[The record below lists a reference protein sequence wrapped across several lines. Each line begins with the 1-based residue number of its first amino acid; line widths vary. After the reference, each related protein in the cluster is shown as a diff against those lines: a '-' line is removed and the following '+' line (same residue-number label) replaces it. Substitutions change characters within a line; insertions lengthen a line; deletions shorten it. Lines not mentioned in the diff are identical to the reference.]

1 MNWDTRRNPIE
12 PIVEW
17 AAPAALATAVGWA
30 AWILIGSVAIAS
42 GSLLA
47 VFALGV
53 ILLRWVAA
61 DAGIRLAAF
70 EPQTLD
76 DAPGEELLL
85 DDPLVALEESSRVVR
100 LFDKQPNTP
109 GEMIARISDFLG
121 ERPMSPRVVAAA
133 EGVNRLHHPSD
144 ASQALHEAL
153 ANIRASLR

>member
-1 MNWDTRRNPIE
+1 MNWDTRRKPIG

-42 GSLLA
+42 VSLLA
-47 VFALGV
+47 VLALGV
-53 ILLRWVAA
+53 RLLRWLAA
-61 DAGIRLAAF
+61 DAGLRLAAF
-70 EPQTLD
+70 EPQTFD

-121 ERPMSPRVVAAA
+121 ERPKPPRVVAAA
-133 EGVNRLHHPSD
+133 GEVDRLHHSSD